1 MAGNIRTSE
10 VKAIVNI
17 DGEQVNFVRL
27 RIAQEMGKHHD
38 FEVLIDYSTFTET
51 FHETPE
57 KFMKKTNTKVVIDLF
72 HADQPESVYV
82 FSGLVTNLTMHSSE
96 GAHGGILFVGKSNS
110 IELERGKIRQ
120 SYSNTN
126 LQEIFQ
132 TVTSG
137 TMNLETVIQPSWD
150 RDIDFALQY
159 DESDWEFLVR
169 TCRQY
174 RERVW
179 YSGLD
184 LVLGR
189 HREFNTIS
197 LTYNMELRSL
207 DICSRLVPN
216 QFSTYYYERE
226 NHATLR
232 QDSPDTIE
240 NATNLLNIINRRSEN
255 LTWSRRSN
263 TPTEAYI
270 PDMDSL
276 IDHTKRRKVSD
287 GGRMMYIRCESK
299 VFAARIG
306 RLVDIKMPDNLGGT
320 DIGLYRVYKIVHE
333 LDQNGHYFC
342 EFEALPADL
351 EHIPQSEV
359 HVPIPNLIE
368 AEVVD
373 NEDPAGIGRIRVQLP
388 FDDRPCETW
397 IPVMTP
403 DAGGNGHGLGPV
415 SRGYSFLPEKNDTVA
430 LSFLDGPW
438 LSHPV
443 VVGSMFHGANA
454 VNLGGTLSG
463 VIKGNHLKTI
473 TDKSKGQIIMNT
485 NENGTWGITIRD
497 RKGNL
502 MEIDTQNENILIT
515 ANHNVTVSAGETMTL
530 NCKNMFVNVE
540 ETMQTRIGEDMITSV
555 GNNQQTGVRETIEVT
570 SKNKTETYVED
581 VNTLI
586 GLKQHIES
594 GETELLTMKGNI
606 VFKSAGKALL
616 QGAKDARISRG

>member
-38 FEVLIDYSTFTET
+38 FEVLLDYSTFTET

-96 GAHGGILFVGKSNS
+96 GAHGGILFVGKSKS

-126 LQEIFQ
+126 LREIFQ

-174 RERVW
+174 RERIW

-189 HREFNTIS
+189 HREFNTIP

-287 GGRMMYIRCESK
+287 GGRMMYVRCESK

-443 VVGSMFHGANA
+443 VVGSMFHGSNA
-454 VNLGGTLSG
+454 AVLGGG
-463 VIKGNHLKTI
+463 KGNHIKTI
-473 TDKSKGQIIMNT
+473 RDKSSGEFIMNT
-485 NENGTWGITIRD
+485 DEGGDWGITIKD
-497 RKGNL
+497 RRGN
-502 MEIDTQNENILIT
+502 IIHVDTRGQNINITAPETVTIVAKNIVMNAEENIESQAGIDIIST
-515 ANHNVTVSAGETMTL
+515 ASNDMIDYAGNDLKQTAKCEILENSDTRTELVDQEYVLQSFSIDSLAREISIFSEEENMTL
-530 NCKNMFVNVE
+530 QSGKVVKINSAEK
-540 ETMQTRIGEDMITSV
+540 T
-555 GNNQQTGVRETIEVT
+555 NQ
-570 SKNKTETYVED
+570 
-581 VNTLI
+581 
-586 GLKQHIES
+586 
-594 GETELLTMKGNI
+594 
-606 VFKSAGKALL
+606 F
-616 QGAKDARISRG
+616 